1 MKIVPCENWV
11 FFEAKMIT
19 KIGRL
24 ELPDT
29 AQRREESVSVLEVG
43 PKVKKIKKGDRIV
56 ITFRDVVN
64 HGKAEDGA
72 MQGFVR
78 EEDVIAKV
86 D

>member
-29 AQRREESVSVLEVG
+29 AQRREESVVVLEIG
-43 PKVKKIKKGDRIV
+43 SKVKKIKKGDRIV
-56 ITFRDVVN
+56 ITY
-64 HGKAEDGA
+64 
-72 MQGFVR
+72 R
-78 EEDVIAKV
+78 EELI
-86 D
+86 

>member
-29 AQRREESVSVLEVG
+29 AQRREESVMVLEVG
-43 PKVKKIKKGDRIV
+43 PNVKKIKKGERIV
-56 ITFRDVVN
+56 IAFRDVVN
-64 HGKAEDGA
+64 HGKAEDGV

-78 EEDVIAKV
+78 EEDVIAKI